1 MGNILNFKKDF
12 FKKYYYTWG
21 RIIISKSL
29 GNDNYY
35 LEILKLDMFAKFN
48 DIVGHSVV
56 TKSFGQKSNFV
67 NSITVAKFKFN
78 GNIIVLGG

>member
-1 MGNILNFKKDF
+1 
-12 FKKYYYTWG
+12 
-21 RIIISKSL
+21 
-29 GNDNYY
+29 
-35 LEILKLDMFAKFN
+35 MFAKFN